1 MYIHVLLLHVS
12 CFVCVNFKCY
22 FVLHGVKLTFKR
34 ICVFFSDSNRTFL
47 RLSVAKIQSFPSCG
61 PMISRLCRLRY
72 ILLHENREKNHSV
85 SRNKFDDNFERQAR
99 KYKCRISSANAYYV
113 TKWRSTEV
121 HTVKKWR
128 LGEVIILSRKNAR
141 RRGCV
146 LAIFMYYS
154 LLLLTTLLG

>member
-1 MYIHVLLLHVS
+1 MLLVL
-12 CFVCVNFKCY
+12 CVNFKCY
-22 FVLHGVKLTFKR
+22 FVPNGVKLTFKR
-34 ICVFFSDSNRTFL
+34 ICVFFL
-47 RLSVAKIQSFPSCG
+47 IQTAHFYGFPSRRYNHFRRVDYYRLTWNSNFATG

-121 HTVKKWR
+121 HTVKM
-128 LGEVIILSRKNAR
+128 AFR
-141 RRGCV
+141 RSDYFFKLWC
-146 LAIFMYYS
+146 LA
-154 LLLLTTLLG
+154 LQVQ